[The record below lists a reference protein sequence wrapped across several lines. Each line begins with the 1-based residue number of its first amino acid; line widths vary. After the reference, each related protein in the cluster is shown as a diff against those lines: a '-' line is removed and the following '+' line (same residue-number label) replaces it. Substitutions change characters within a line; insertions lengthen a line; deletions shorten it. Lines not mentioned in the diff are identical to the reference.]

1 MKPVAILV
9 KPSRLVHKP
18 KVSRKVLVGSS
29 QGLRLPLTPNR
40 STFAL
45 DRTTS
50 ATHVGSAI
58 TRKMRAAQK
67 LRAAGAENVQAP
79 AIKSRTEPVLID
91 LTALEDSDSDAS
103 LAVDAPV
110 SKANT
115 LTTNKVMEHLSPE
128 PMDISDDEAQDR
140 PGR

>member
-9 KPSRLVHKP
+9 KPTRLVHKP
-18 KVSRKVLVGSS
+18 KVPRKVHFGSS

-45 DRTTS
+45 DRS
-50 ATHVGSAI
+50 ASTTHVGSAI

-67 LRAAGAENVQAP
+67 LRAAGAENAQALTT
-79 AIKSRTEPVLID
+79 KSRTKPILID

-103 LAVDAPV
+103 LVVDAPV
-110 SKANT
+110 SKADT
-115 LTTNKVMEHLSPE
+115 LTPNIAVEHFSPE
-128 PMDISDDEAQDR
+128 PMDISDDETQDLPSR
-140 PGR
+140 